1 MKKIK
6 KAIHRMWRIGTFRKG
21 IYGNVGGGGVINFVM
36 GF

>member
-21 IYGNVGGGGVINFVM
+21 IYGNVGGGVINFVM

>member
-21 IYGNVGGGGVINFVM
+21 IYGNVGGVINFVM